1 MLRHVFIQMISLHVY
16 GELGSGFTCSMK
28 DKLDKIVCKEGKK
41 SRTHSPK
48 LRTHSPRPRTS
59 DKKSHFSVSPT
70 VKEFQEMKIK
80 CEDDVKTEAEG
91 KVKVEMKEETEVKV
105 EIKDEKEV
113 KVEIKEEVERV
124 DDRKGAGDAPVVVPI
139 RKGRKGSKWQA
150 SGFITKQG
158 DQILSY
164 TAENGVTYRRGG
176 KYWYIVWYTIHWLGK
191 FYTVYQEFFV
201 WV

>member
-1 MLRHVFIQMISLHVY
+1 
-16 GELGSGFTCSMK
+16 MK

-48 LRTHSPRPRTS
+48 LRTHSPRPRSS

-80 CEDDVKTEAEG
+80 CEDDVKTEAE
-91 KVKVEMKEETEVKV
+91 VKVKV
-105 EIKDEKEV
+105 EIKEETEV

-124 DDRKGAGDAPVVVPI
+124 DERKGAGDAPVVVPI

-176 KYWYIVWYTIHWLGK
+176 KYIVWYSLGRE
-191 FYTVYQEFFV
+191 VL
-201 WV
+201 